1 MRCTDTIWIGCESSN
16 RGSRINCRATEIPPD
31 HSQIDQALEA
41 LWAMELSHGQTLW
54 ILSELGFSA
63 GATAGTF
70 NYYIKSLRKLGIPF
84 RRGEYGLRS
93 GRLAKYSFNHLM
105 ELSIALSMRIYAIIP
120 DIVLGGLIQFRDE
133 LYNAYRTAYVESD
146 VGIGAPIFV
155 SAEGSSGPGFRMN
168 GVYLDLQLTYSAG
181 QLASIGP
188 PRILTPLEALAWF
201 AITAPPA
208 RAHPPLNLSQMALS
222 LADAMKR
229 APSVRRGPKPQSADK
244 HGEDLTVRRRSS
256 QSLPRKS
263 SSPAP

>member
-1 MRCTDTIWIGCESSN
+1 MRCTDTVWIGCEPSN
-16 RGSRINCRATEIPPD
+16 QGSRIDCRANAIPPD
-31 HSQIDQALEA
+31 HSQVDQALEA

-54 ILSELGFSA
+54 VLSDLGFSA

-84 RRGEYGLRS
+84 RRGEYGLRG

-105 ELSIALSMRIYAIIP
+105 ELSVALSMRIYAIIP
-120 DIVLGGLIQFRDE
+120 DIVLGGLIRFREE

-146 VGIGAPIFV
+146 VGIGATIFV

-188 PRILTPLEALAWF
+188 PRILTPREALAWF
-201 AITAPPA
+201 ATTAPPA

-222 LADAMKR
+222 LAEVMKR
-229 APSVRRGPKPQSADK
+229 APSIRRGPKPQPADK
-244 HGEDLTVRRRSS
+244 HGEDLTIRRPSRSV
-256 QSLPRKS
+256 PRKS
-263 SSPAP
+263 SSPAS